1 MVDASEER
9 NKKQAA
15 LAGADS
21 TFNLGIVF
29 STIYLVILVIICVR
43 FDIFPGPEFLII
55 CFLIYAAYGKWTR
68 RFVKDWF
75 PFLTLILT
83 FEAMR
88 TVSDQFSSVV
98 HISEL
103 VNAERAI
110 FGTLPSLVLQHL
122 YRSPFLDYLC
132 AFFYSLHFI
141 IPIVF
146 AFVLWKFCPREY
158 WKYVG
163 AFLLCSY
170 AALITSALYPTAPP
184 YDAGVGVV
192 RILLQVDHQ
201 IGVPFYRTLFDFFE
215 ANPYAA
221 FPSLHSAYPWLVSL
235 YSFKIKRAKALPV
248 LVLPVG
254 IWFSAVY
261 LGEHYVI
268 DVIGGIAYA
277 TCAYLATEK
286 LFSKVSLSNLVKRL
300 RGNVSSL
307 Q

>member
-1 MVDASEER
+1 LVDASEER

-15 LAGADS
+15 LGGANS
-21 TFNLGIVF
+21 AFNLGIVF
-29 STIYLVILVIICVR
+29 STIYLAILVIICVR
-43 FDIFPGPEFLII
+43 FDIFPGPEFLVV

-75 PFLTLILT
+75 PFVTLILT
-83 FEAMR
+83 FEAFR
-88 TVSDQFSSVV
+88 TVPGVV
-98 HISEL
+98 HVSEL
-103 VNAERAI
+103 VTVERAI
-110 FGTLPSLVLQHL
+110 FGTLPTLVLQQF
-122 YRSPFLDYLC
+122 YRTPFLDYLA

-158 WKYVG
+158 WRYIC

-184 YDAGVGVV
+184 YDAGIGVV

-215 ANPYAA
+215 ANPNAA
-221 FPSLHSAYPWLVSL
+221 FPSLHSAYPWIVSL

-248 LVLPVG
+248 LVLPIG

-286 LFSKVSLSNLVKRL
+286 LFSRVSVSNLTERF
-300 RGNVSSL
+300 RGIVSAL
-307 Q
+307 K